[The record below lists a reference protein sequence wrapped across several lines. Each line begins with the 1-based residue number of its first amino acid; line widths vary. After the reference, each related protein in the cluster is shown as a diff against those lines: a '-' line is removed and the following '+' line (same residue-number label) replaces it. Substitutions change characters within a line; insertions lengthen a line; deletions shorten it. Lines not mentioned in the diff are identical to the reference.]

1 MQDLPA
7 KRGRSRPRFRVRKLA
22 CALAS
27 RRVHKTCPIT
37 DVRPA
42 PRADDW
48 RDGASQGSRGT
59 SGGRRPAHLSHARS
73 GSIARYEVRFMARIN
88 GTVKWF
94 NDAKGFGFISREGGP
109 DVFVHFSAIQGNG
122 FKSLAEGDKVEFE
135 IVQGQKGPQAADV
148 TKAS

>member
-1 MQDLPA
+1 MHYH
-7 KRGRSRPRFRVRKLA
+7 SV
-22 CALAS
+22 
-27 RRVHKTCPIT
+27 
-37 DVRPA
+37 
-42 PRADDW
+42 
-48 RDGASQGSRGT
+48 RDGADIGPVFAFWTWRARPQTSVCTKLARSRGT
-59 SGGRRPAHLSHARS
+59 SRPESRSMARRGITGITWDERRPDRPIPSHARS

-148 TKAS
+148 TKSG